1 MNSHAYVASIVYI
14 LIYRLLGTF
23 LIVSLFFLSLSLSYV
38 SCVMTPKRKS
48 TPSWNPL
55 HSGASSSSIP
65 SNPTPASVKFHDKKA
80 KSNFFENFS

>member
-65 SNPTPASVKFHDKKA
+65 SNSTPASVKFHDKKA